1 MWGVNKLL
9 TTVAVALCFFSGAVF
24 ASFWLMLLSVLIAL
38 GALLLERY
46 PLHRAWCERRTS
58 RRQPSH
64 RRSYS
69 QSLGR
74 TKTSKPPPSGKG
86 TISPAGS
93 NAQPADE
100 GQVAEIWSRFVK

>member
-9 TTVAVALCFFSGAVF
+9 TTIAVTLCFFTGAVF
-24 ASFWLMLLSVLIAL
+24 ESFGLMLLSVLIAL
-38 GALLLERY
+38 GAWTLERY
-46 PLHRAWCERRTS
+46 PLHRTWLKQKLNPRR
-58 RRQPSH
+58 
-64 RRSYS
+64 

-93 NAQPADE
+93 KAQPAEE

>member
-9 TTVAVALCFFSGAVF
+9 TTVAVALCFFTGAVF
-24 ASFWLMLLSVLIAL
+24 ASFWMMLLSVLIAL

-46 PLHRAWCERRTS
+46 PLHRTWCERRTS
-58 RRQPSH
+58 RR
-64 RRSYS
+64 RRSNV